1 MLMDNAYFEA
11 FILWYF
17 NKCGEAM
24 LVEEITQKRQPSA
37 NAQES
42 LERYIVWSTTFQTLE
57 NIK

>member
-1 MLMDNAYFEA
+1 MDNAYFEA

-42 LERYIVWSTTFQTLE
+42 LERYIV
-57 NIK
+57 